1 MLHPNIKTEIAY
13 NSPKFLIMQFDF
25 EHVFIRLRTSP
36 TQNSEHNQQLK
47 MVNNLKTNFQKRDI
61 KMKRA
66 VQQALLCCLEIQ
78 YNQQCG
84 RNLQAEQKLEVEES
98 NAKIK

>member
-1 MLHPNIKTEIAY
+1 
-13 NSPKFLIMQFDF
+13 
-25 EHVFIRLRTSP
+25 
-36 TQNSEHNQQLK
+36 
-47 MVNNLKTNFQKRDI
+47 
-61 KMKRA
+61 MKRA